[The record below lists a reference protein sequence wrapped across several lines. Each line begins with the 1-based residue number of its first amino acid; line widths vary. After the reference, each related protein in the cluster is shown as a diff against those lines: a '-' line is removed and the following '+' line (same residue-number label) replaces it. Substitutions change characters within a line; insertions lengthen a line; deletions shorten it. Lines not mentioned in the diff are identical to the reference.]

1 MSYAEMAQMELMNAL
16 NNIKTDAEFREFRD
30 MIARYF
36 AQKAQLAIDKLW
48 DEGKI
53 NEQTIEQW
61 GTEHMRFCHQ

>member
-1 MSYAEMAQMELMNAL
+1 MAQMELMNAL